1 MHASLYLLAGD
12 PALHPY
18 MKPFT
23 IATSITQILQSNR
36 DMAVND
42 PGLISLKSINFD
54 EIKEVLATPKN
65 EGLSEKSLSIISG
78 AIERLKILS
87 SNCSKKH
94 NEVYNAT
101 AYFEIPDF
109 QILKD
114 IFSRIEILNYS
125 IGSDKISQWTIFQG
139 FMLHNFIH

>member
-1 MHASLYLLAGD
+1 MNPSRYLLEGD

-18 MKPFT
+18 MKPFG
-23 IATSITQILQSNR
+23 IATSISQIMHSNL
-36 DMAVND
+36 DVAVND
-42 PGLISLKSINFD
+42 PGLISAKSINFN

-78 AIERLKILS
+78 AIKRLKILS
-87 SNCSKKH
+87 SNSSKKH

-125 IGSDKISQWTIFQG
+125 IGGDKISQWTIFQG

>member
-1 MHASLYLLAGD
+1 MNPSRYFFEGD

-23 IATSITQILQSNR
+23 IATSISQILLSNL
-36 DMAVND
+36 DVAVND
-42 PGLISLKSINFD
+42 AGLISAKSINFD

-65 EGLSEKSLSIISG
+65 EGLSEKSLSIISR
-78 AIERLKILS
+78 AIKRLKILS

-125 IGSDKISQWTIFQG
+125 IGGDKISQWTIFQG